1 MKETSEL
8 LDEMYPLI
16 HDQAIMAFP
25 ELGFERK
32 RDGWEATRGEI
43 QGEKARRYIYYYDSE
58 PSCFKNTK
66 TGKTISVWDYVSGK
80 YGLSDQET
88 LLKLA
93 EMADYQLPQEND

>member
-1 MKETSEL
+1 MKKTSEL
-8 LDEMYPLI
+8 LDEIYPLI
-16 HDQAIMAFP
+16 HDQAILVFP

-43 QGEKARRYIYYYDSE
+43 QGEKARKYLYYYDSD

-66 TGKTISVWDYVSGK
+66 TGKETSVWDYVSDK
-80 YGLSDQET
+80 YGLSEQET

-93 EMADYQLPQEND
+93 EMADYDLPQGKE